1 MNATGPVER
10 TYAAAPFE
18 SPRYHDD
25 FVRPVP
31 VVLNGWR
38 ANSSEEWGRASRP

>member
-18 SPRYHDD
+18 SPRYATTS
-25 FVRPVP
+25 FVQYP
-31 VVLNGWR
+31 WY
-38 ANSSEEWGRASRP
+38 